1 MARRIK
7 RRKKAG
13 KSRVERVAGLD
24 ASDTGLEAGSADETG
39 ASSDPGAGLEA
50 GTGAGAGEGEKVGL
64 VPGVFQMNELQIDP
78 AQLQSE
84 AAALAQE
91 FPAAPA
97 PAAAAELAPPVDPNA
112 QAGFEVLALG
122 SVTTL
127 AAVFVPA
134 WEVTQEE
141 CRTLSDA
148 IVRALM
154 LWFPDG
160 MLPPK
165 YMAVL
170 AVAGAG
176 ATIAFARMDPK
187 TGALKPM
194 KYAKPVADQPK
205 PKSNEAA

>member
-1 MARRIK
+1 
-7 RRKKAG
+7 
-13 KSRVERVAGLD
+13 
-24 ASDTGLEAGSADETG
+24 
-39 ASSDPGAGLEA
+39 
-50 GTGAGAGEGEKVGL
+50 
-64 VPGVFQMNELQIDP
+64 MNELQIDP